1 MNTVFVD
8 TSAFLAE
15 LDKGDKFHPE
25 ASKKWSVLASGK
37 SALWTT
43 DCVRLES
50 WSLIQRRLG
59 AEAVMAFQ
67 DDWLPLCKIHEVGPD
82 GFERAAAQWRIAQR
96 RNLSLVDLTSFDAMR
111 QLAIRTALAFDQHFQ
126 DMGYLEV
133 EAYKVRKQRLT
144 QRNSESGK
152 RKVR

>member
-1 MNTVFVD
+1 MNPVFID
-8 TSAFLAE
+8 TTAFLAA

-25 ASKKWSVLASGK
+25 AATKWSALAGGK

-43 DCVRLES
+43 DYVRLES

-67 DDWLPLCKIHEVGPD
+67 DDWLPLCKIHEVARD

-126 DMGYLEV
+126 EMGYLEV
-133 EAYKVRKQRLT
+133 EA
-144 QRNSESGK
+144 
-152 RKVR
+152 

>member
-1 MNTVFVD
+1 VVTAVFID
-8 TSAFLAE
+8 TSAFLAV
-15 LDKGDKFHPE
+15 LDKGDRCH
-25 ASKKWSVLASGK
+25 SDSLKKWARLAELR
-37 SALWTT
+37 AEAWTT
-43 DCVRLES
+43 DYVRLES

-59 AEAVMAFQ
+59 AEAVTAFQ

-126 DMGYLEV
+126 EMGYLDV
-133 EAYKVRKQRLT
+133 PA
-144 QRNSESGK
+144 
-152 RKVR
+152 

>member
-1 MNTVFVD
+1 MKAAFID
-8 TSAFLAE
+8 TSAFLAA
-15 LDKGDKFHPE
+15 LDKGDRFHE
-25 ASKKWSVLASGK
+25 NAAKKWSLLANHRSE
-37 SALWTT
+37 LWTT
-43 DCVRLES
+43 DYVRLES

-67 DDWLPLCKIHEVGPD
+67 DDWLPLCKIHEVGAD

-126 DMGYLEV
+126 EMGYLDV
-133 EAYKVRKQRLT
+133 QA
-144 QRNSESGK
+144 
-152 RKVR
+152 

>member
-1 MNTVFVD
+1 MKTIFID
-8 TSAFLAE
+8 TSAFLAA
-15 LDKGDKFHPE
+15 LDKGDRFHE
-25 ASKKWSVLASGK
+25 NAAKKWSLLANHRSE
-37 SALWTT
+37 LWTT
-43 DCVRLES
+43 DYVRLES

-67 DDWLPLCKIHEVGPD
+67 DDWLPLCKIHEVGRD

-126 DMGYLEV
+126 EMGYLNVQE
-133 EAYKVRKQRLT
+133 
-144 QRNSESGK
+144 
-152 RKVR
+152 

>member
-8 TSAFLAE
+8 TSAFLAA
-15 LDKGDKFHPE
+15 LDKGDKFHSE
-25 ASKKWSVLASGK
+25 AAKRWSSLARGK
-37 SALWTT
+37 TELWTT
-43 DCVRLES
+43 DYVRLES

-67 DDWLPLCKIHEVGPD
+67 DDWLPLCKIHEVGRD

-126 DMGYLEV
+126 EMGYVGV
-133 EAYKVRKQRLT
+133 E
-144 QRNSESGK
+144 G
-152 RKVR
+152 

>member
-1 MNTVFVD
+1 VKAVFID
-8 TSAFLAE
+8 TSAFLAA
-15 LDKGDKFHPE
+15 LDKGDRFHE
-25 ASKKWSVLASGK
+25 NAAKKWSLLANHRSE
-37 SALWTT
+37 LWTS
-43 DCVRLES
+43 DYVRLES

-67 DDWLPLCKIHEVGPD
+67 DDWLPLCKIHEVGRD

-126 DMGYLEV
+126 EMGYLDV
-133 EAYKVRKQRLT
+133 QD
-144 QRNSESGK
+144 
-152 RKVR
+152 

>member
-8 TSAFLAE
+8 TSAFLAA

-25 ASKKWSVLASGK
+25 AANKWSALATGK
-37 SALWTT
+37 TELWTT
-43 DCVRLES
+43 DYVRLES

-59 AEAVMAFQ
+59 AEAVMSFQ
-67 DDWLPLCKIHEVGPD
+67 DDWLPLCKIYEVGRD

-111 QLAIRTALAFDQHFQ
+111 QLAIRTVLAFDQHFQ
-126 DMGYLEV
+126 EMGYLDV
-133 EAYKVRKQRLT
+133 QA
-144 QRNSESGK
+144 
-152 RKVR
+152 

>member
-1 MNTVFVD
+1 VKAVFID
-8 TSAFLAE
+8 TSAFLAA
-15 LDKGDKFHPE
+15 LDQGDRFHE
-25 ASKKWSVLASGK
+25 NAAKKWSLLANHRSE
-37 SALWTT
+37 LWTT
-43 DCVRLES
+43 DYVRLES

-67 DDWLPLCKIHEVGPD
+67 DDWLPLCKIHVVGSD

-126 DMGYLEV
+126 EMGYLEV
-133 EAYKVRKQRLT
+133 EA
-144 QRNSESGK
+144 
-152 RKVR
+152 